1 MSLWPHTKILY
12 NRATHL
18 FKLMATANNNTISL
32 GTDSLGKLLARYS
45 IPAIIAMASSSL
57 YHIIDSIFIGHGVG
71 GAAISGM
78 AITLPIM
85 NIASAFGAMVGV
97 GAAARISIRL
107 GEGNKRAAEDI
118 LANAVLLNLTL
129 GISIMLL
136 FLLFLDPILIF
147 FSGGEASPETL
158 DYARRFMRIIMFG
171 NIITHLYLGLNEQ
184 LRASG
189 YPRKAMYIMLLSM
202 ALCTI
207 LNPLFIFVFE
217 WSIEGSAFATIIA
230 QCIALSVQI
239 HHYTSKK
246 SFLRFR
252 RRSLHF
258 KRSIVTAII
267 SIGMAPFLLNVC
279 ASFVTRFMNTALLKY
294 GGTGVDDV
302 VSAAVFDGNVGD
314 VYVGAYGIMNRV
326 LLLFIMVANGFNQG
340 MQPIVGYNYGAKQ
353 YGRVIKVLKYTII
366 CATCVTTFAFLI
378 GMFFPHQVA
387 AAFVDTNNGAADSA
401 MVDVVAQGLGVAMM
415 LFPLVGFQ
423 IVAGGFFQYIGRA
436 PLAMFLSTTR
446 QLLFLLP
453 LLIILAPRY
462 GAMGAWVAMPLADG
476 ASVFVAACL
485 LIFQIRK
492 LRRMEHDM
500 HFAR

>member
-1 MSLWPHTKILY
+1 MSVVQ
-12 NRATHL
+12 
-18 FKLMATANNNTISL
+18 NNTISL
-32 GTDSLGKLLARYS
+32 GTDSIGKLLARYA

-78 AITLPIM
+78 AVTLPIM

-118 LANAVLLNLTL
+118 LGNAVLLNLTL
-129 GISIMLL
+129 GVSIMLVFL
-136 FLLFLDPILIF
+136 FFLDPILLF
-147 FSGGEASPETL
+147 FSGGEASAETL

-202 ALCTI
+202 ALCTV
-207 LNPLFIFVFE
+207 LNPLFIFGFG
-217 WSIEGSAFATIIA
+217 WGIEGSALATVIA
-230 QCIALSVQI
+230 QTVALSVQI
-239 HHYTSKK
+239 HHYTSKR

-252 RRSLHF
+252 GRSLRF
-258 KRSIVTAII
+258 KMPIVKAII

-279 ASFVTRFMNTALLKY
+279 ASLVTRFMNTALLRY
-294 GGTGVDDV
+294 GGTGEFDV
-302 VSAAVFDGNVGD
+302 VSAATFDGNVGD

-326 LLLFIMVANGFNQG
+326 ILLFIMVGQGFNQG

-366 CATCVTTFAFLI
+366 AASCVTTIAFII
-378 GMFFPHQVA
+378 GMLFPTQVA
-387 AAFVDTNNGAADSA
+387 AAFVDTSNGASDQA
-401 MVDVVAQGLGVAMM
+401 MVEVVAQGLGIAMM
-415 LFPLVGFQ
+415 VFPLVGFQ
-423 IVAGGFFQYIGRA
+423 IVAGSFFQYIGRA

-446 QLLFLLP
+446 QMLFLLP
-453 LLIILAPRY
+453 LLLTLTPKY
-462 GAMGAWVAMPLADG
+462 GAVGAWISMPIADLLSVLVAG
-476 ASVFVAACL
+476 TL
-485 LIFQIRK
+485 LYFQIRK
-492 LRRMEHDM
+492 LRRMERNLRFNHPN
-500 HFAR
+500 

>member
-1 MSLWPHTKILY
+1 MSSAH
-12 NRATHL
+12 
-18 FKLMATANNNTISL
+18 NNTVSL
-32 GTDSLGKLLARYS
+32 GTDSLGRLLAKYA

-78 AITLPIM
+78 AVTLPIM

-107 GEGNKRAAEDI
+107 GEGNKRAAERI
-118 LANAVLLNLTL
+118 LGNAVLLNLTL
-129 GISIMLL
+129 GVGIMLI
-136 FLLFLDPILIF
+136 FLLFLDPILLF
-147 FSGGEASPETL
+147 FSGGEASQETL

-189 YPRKAMYIMLLSM
+189 YPRKAMYIMLIAM
-202 ALCTI
+202 ALCTV
-207 LNPLFIFVFE
+207 LNPLFIFVFG
-217 WSIEGSAFATIIA
+217 WGIEGSALATVIS
-230 QCIALSVQI
+230 QSIALIIQI
-239 HHYTSKK
+239 RHYTSPS
-246 SFLRFR
+246 SFLRFKR
-252 RRSLHF
+252 ASFHF
-258 KRSIVTAII
+258 DRKIVGAIL

-279 ASFVTRFMNTALLKY
+279 ASLVTRFMNTALLKY
-294 GGTGVDDV
+294 GGTGEWDV
-302 VSAAVFDGNVGD
+302 VQAAAFDGSVGD

-326 LLLFIMVANGFNQG
+326 LLLFVMVGQGFNQG

-366 CATCVTTFAFLI
+366 CASCVTTLAFII
-378 GMFFPHQVA
+378 GICFPREVA
-387 AAFVDTNNGAADSA
+387 SAFVDTANGATDQA
-401 MVDVVAQGLGVAMM
+401 MVDVVAQGLGVAM
-415 LFPLVGFQ
+415 LVFPFVGFQ
-423 IVAGGFFQYIGRA
+423 IVAGSFFQYIGRA

-453 LLIILAPRY
+453 LLLILPPKF
-462 GAMGAWVAMPLADG
+462 GAMGAWAAMPLAD
-476 ASVFVAACL
+476 AAAIVVAAAL
-485 LIFQIRK
+485 LFVQVRK

-500 HFAR
+500 HFSR